1 MEEVIGFFG
10 GDSQTGTTMITWS
23 FAERLSDCGK
33 KVLLLLGSGNEDR
46 FYDAE
51 ETDHSI
57 DNLKAMIRSGR
68 VEKDDL
74 FQYIERRKNLW
85 ILPGTK
91 NSLSVEYFPGNT
103 FQILLENIKDVFDFV
118 VIDGG
123 SNLRLGLTISA
134 LDVSDTRFF
143 VVTQQAKT
151 MHRYIRNQE
160 RLLQPLGMMGKV
172 IINQYRKDPALFLK
186 KDMCRRLGTDDIM
199 VIPYVEEGW
208 QMEMEQKNLLGNL
221 YFCRAIDCLVNPF
234 VGEEKKVFG
243 WRRFFA

>member
-1 MEEVIGFFG
+1 MEDVIGFFG
-10 GDSQTGTTMITWS
+10 GDCQMGTTMIAWS
-23 FAERLSDCGK
+23 FAERLSNHEK

-46 FYDAE
+46 LYDADE
-51 ETDHSI
+51 NDHSI
-57 DNLKAMIRSGR
+57 DNLKAMIRSGH
-68 VEKDDL
+68 VEKEDL
-74 FQYIERRKNLW
+74 FQHIERRKSLW

-91 NSLSVEYFPGNT
+91 NSLSAEYFPGNT
-103 FQILLENIKDVFDFV
+103 FQILLENVKEAFDFV

-123 SNLRLGLTISA
+123 SNLRMGLTISA

-186 KDMCRRLGTDDIM
+186 KDMCRRLGTDDTM

-221 YFCRAIDCLVNPF
+221 HFCRAIDCLVNPF